1 MDSNH
6 LPKAMNSGKT
16 LKRVAILD
24 AFTANAYRGNP
35 AAVVLSEEPL
45 EEAERRNL
53 AKELNQPAIAFVSH
67 PLINSESFATSTL
80 SSPPLIRWHTSTG
93 GMLPLCGHATMA
105 ASCYLLDGHI
115 FPRFGEIRYQFLLP
129 TLDEEGAKSE
139 TAYELVASRSE
150 DGRIEV
156 TLPASFKAQPVP
168 IEARD
173 AIFKT
178 LKAATGLESSEV
190 EEMCLSP
197 SNEPSRYNLTIL
209 LSRSVDLGALEVDS
223 PSFLAIPYRGIY
235 LTNLSPP
242 SATIH
247 YRCRVFFPSVGILED
262 HVCGSANT
270 FLGPYYIE
278 RQSKTDSPLPEVVDV
293 HQVSPRGG
301 LFALKWNGKWGEEG
315 GLVALRGS
323 ARLIMQGHLQA

>member
-1 MDSNH
+1 
-6 LPKAMNSGKT
+6 
-16 LKRVAILD
+16 
-24 AFTANAYRGNP
+24 
-35 AAVVLSEEPL
+35 
-45 EEAERRNL
+45 
-53 AKELNQPAIAFVSH
+53 
-67 PLINSESFATSTL
+67 
-80 SSPPLIRWHTSTG
+80 
-93 GMLPLCGHATMA
+93 MA

-197 SNEPSRYNLTIL
+197 SVSSTIFSRHRALGTQPISQCTERTFEIQPHDSAFS
-209 LSRSVDLGALEVDS
+209 LS
-223 PSFLAIPYRGIY
+223 
-235 LTNLSPP
+235 
-242 SATIH
+242 
-247 YRCRVFFPSVGILED
+247 
-262 HVCGSANT
+262 
-270 FLGPYYIE
+270 
-278 RQSKTDSPLPEVVDV
+278 
-293 HQVSPRGG
+293 
-301 LFALKWNGKWGEEG
+301 
-315 GLVALRGS
+315 
-323 ARLIMQGHLQA
+323 